1 MKARALALGVCLAAS
16 AAGAVPVTITV
27 TNWAT
32 DPRYGWSQGLVTLQ
46 PLISI
51 GRTPQ
56 PGSQQYFTY
65 AYLTARCNLADQ
77 YCNGTCIDD
86 GNAQIL
92 AQRWGL
98 TLGVNAWLMPPVP
111 YNGGTASV
119 TIDAPVGSR
128 VSYVARGG
136 DTISVMD
143 DFVALHQQGSPTTLS
158 APLFDGAG
166 QPLNPVVF
174 GLSGYDANSTNPT
187 NGSGTG
193 QSGSC
198 TPACPTRTTGCYVAV
213 GSASSSGSGTLPGPP
228 PSPVSRLVGLSGN
241 ARNTLTWTN
250 VAPNAGVVV
259 VRSTGTPVTKAP
271 TNGTSYTVGT
281 SLGSGNVVVF
291 TSSVENGPNSFVDTY
306 GPPVNGTRY
315 YYKVYARDSANRYAS
330 GDVPSSAGIFSIPTP
345 GTLPNPRW
353 CYSFGFASTMQPVI
367 ALGSAVFAASNS
379 GAITANNADGSERF
393 RPVQLPGAVQG
404 RFLALPLA
412 GRTGT
417 YLIAGDQSGNVSVV
431 NAQTGAAVWTRNV
444 ASRIQAQLS
453 IQLNQGANAAFQ
465 AANPGRDLIFV
476 ASRNSSTTNNTVT
489 ALSSVDGSTV
499 WQYAPG
505 NMDIV
510 SGGMMTDRTNNRL
523 WVASRGNPSLRVLST
538 LTGTPL
544 ATFSVGESDHPVAW
558 GYTYGEAIV
567 TTNSGNVLAYRLDTM
582 TPSWSAGPGAQS
594 SYAFPTGDGFISSLS
609 SGQVQRYTV
618 NQSTMAV
625 SAMWSPAASIASPTG
640 VRIDYATQKL
650 FLGSSAGTLSQVDV
664 ATGAVERSVTV
675 ASGVALGAPQLDPSL
690 TPKRL
695 YVTGVDG
702 RLCSYDE
709 PF

>member
-1 MKARALALGVCLAAS
+1 MKARALLVAFCLAAS
-16 AAGAVPVTITV
+16 AAEAVPVTITLS
-27 TNWAT
+27 NWST
-32 DPRYGWSQGLVTLQ
+32 DPRYGWSQGLITLQ
-46 PLISI
+46 PLIAV

-56 PGSQQYFTY
+56 PGTPQYFTY

-77 YCNGTCIDD
+77 YCNGNCVDD

-98 TLGVNAWLMPPVP
+98 TLGVNAWLVPPVP
-111 YNGGTASV
+111 YNGGTVSV

-143 DFVALHQQGSPTTLS
+143 DFIALHQQGSPTVLS

-166 QPLNPVVF
+166 QVLNPVVF
-174 GLSGYDANSTNPT
+174 GLSGYDANSTNPN
-187 NGSGTG
+187 NGAGTG

-198 TPACPTRTTGCYVAV
+198 TPACPTKANGCYVAV
-213 GSASSSGSGTLPGPP
+213 GSASSSSSGTLPGPP
-228 PSPVSRLVGLSGN
+228 PSPIARLVALSGN

-271 TNGTSYTVGT
+271 TNGNTYAVGA

-291 TSSVENGPNSFVDTY
+291 TSSGENGPNSFVDTY

-315 YYKVYARDSANRYAS
+315 YYKVFARDSANRYAS
-330 GDVPSSAGIFSIPTP
+330 GDVPSTSGIFSIPTP
-345 GTLPNPRW
+345 GALPNPRW
-353 CYSFGFASTMQPVI
+353 CYSFGFASTMQPVM
-367 ALGSAVFAASNS
+367 ALGSGVFLASNS
-379 GAITANNADGSERF
+379 GGITANNPDGSERF
-393 RPVQLPGAVQG
+393 RPVQLSAPIQG

-412 GRTGT
+412 GRSGT
-417 YLIAGDQSGNVSVV
+417 YLIAGDQAGNVTVV
-431 NAQTGAAVWTRNV
+431 NAQSGAVVWARNV
-444 ASRIQAQLS
+444 ASRIQAQPS
-453 IQLNQGANAAFQ
+453 TQLYAASNAAWQ
-465 AANPGRDLIFV
+465 AAHPGRDLIYI

-505 NMDIV
+505 NLDIV
-510 SGGMMTDRTNNRL
+510 SGGMLLDRTNNRL

-538 LTGTPL
+538 IDGALV
-544 ATFSVGESDHPVAW
+544 ASFSVGDVDLPVAW

-567 TTNSGNVLAYRLDTM
+567 TNTSGGVSAYNLGTFAL
-582 TPSWSAGPGAQS
+582 SWTHAPGALT
-594 SYAFPTGDGFISSLS
+594 SYAFPTGNGYIASLA
-609 SGQVQRYTV
+609 SGSVQRFTV
-618 NQSTMAV
+618 DQTTKAV
-625 SAMWSPAASIASPTG
+625 SPMWSPAAAIASPTG
-640 VRIDYATQKL
+640 VRVDYANQKVV
-650 FLGSSAGTLSQVDV
+650 LGNSAGNLSQLNA
-664 ATGAVERSVTV
+664 ATGVIERTVTV
-675 ASGVALGAPQLDPSL
+675 ASGIALGTPNVDPNLS
-690 TPKRL
+690 RL

-702 RLCSYDE
+702 RLCSYDV